1 MVKLFN
7 PLLDHPESIIQL
19 NTPRLQLKSFF
30 ESDVSEEYISWLND
44 PEINRY
50 LESRFLL
57 QTKETIQEWVRS
69 TISSPTRMLLGIF
82 SNQEHIGNVT
92 FYMIE
97 PIHKCL
103 RVGITIGRRD
113 LQGQGYGQEA
123 LNGVVRYVFETL
135 KYNRIEAGIY
145 SNNEASLKLFQKAGF
160 YQEAVFKN
168 QYDGCYERSE
178 YYLVEVFKKGSSHN
192 CLIVRHLETIKELTN
207 PDDPQLRGVGAQYN
221 KYIRENNIII
231 PEITL
236 ASEHSFFSR
245 TTGGNWYR
253 IIHAINPKILNSP
266 DINSFTEESSEYHRS
281 NISKYPEHK
290 KTMDTWA
297 SISSKNHKRLE
308 KIFKAK
314 KHHLLNLDKYI
325 KENDIEDTK
334 NNVVEDLKK
343 LNELYKSG
351 AITKE
356 EFKKAKKKLLN

>member
-1 MVKLFN
+1 MIKFINKKNTVIFFFILFFFQN
-7 PLLDHPESIIQL
+7 SEAKVYKYGTQLENNFIISKKFSIPL
-19 NTPRLQLKSFF
+19 
-30 ESDVSEEYISWLND
+30 SEG
-44 PEINRY
+44 
-50 LESRFLL
+50 
-57 QTKETIQEWVRS
+57 TWVAIRN
-69 TISSPTRMLLGIF
+69 IK
-82 SNQEHIGNVT
+82 VT
-92 FYMIE
+92 FY
-97 PIHKCL
+97 
-103 RVGITIGRRD
+103 GISQTI
-113 LQGQGYGQEA
+113 
-123 LNGVVRYVFETL
+123 NGIA
-135 KYNRIEAGIY
+135 RIE
-145 SNNEASLKLFQKAGF
+145 NNEFQELIEVYKGWGLDK
-160 YQEAVFKN
+160 YMSQINTLIHEAVFKN

-192 CLIVRHLETIKELTN
+192 CLIIRHLETIKELTN

-253 IIHAINPKILNSP
+253 IIHSINPKILNSP

-290 KTMDTWA
+290 KIMDKWV

-334 NNVVEDLKK
+334 NNIVEDLKK

-356 EFKKAKKKLLN
+356 EFKKAKKKILN

>member
-168 QYDGCYERSE
+168 RVYFENKMIDMFLFV
-178 YYLVEVFKKGSSHN
+178 YL
-192 CLIVRHLETIKELTN
+192 
-207 PDDPQLRGVGAQYN
+207 
-221 KYIRENNIII
+221 
-231 PEITL
+231 
-236 ASEHSFFSR
+236 
-245 TTGGNWYR
+245 
-253 IIHAINPKILNSP
+253 
-266 DINSFTEESSEYHRS
+266 
-281 NISKYPEHK
+281 
-290 KTMDTWA
+290 
-297 SISSKNHKRLE
+297 
-308 KIFKAK
+308 
-314 KHHLLNLDKYI
+314 
-325 KENDIEDTK
+325 KEN
-334 NNVVEDLKK
+334 
-343 LNELYKSG
+343 YR
-351 AITKE
+351 
-356 EFKKAKKKLLN
+356 

>member
-1 MVKLFN
+1 MLKLIN
-7 PLLDHPESIIQL
+7 KKIIILLL
-19 NTPRLQLKSFF
+19 FF
-30 ESDVSEEYISWLND
+30 TFFIHSTEAKVYRYGSE
-44 PEINRY
+44 
-50 LESRFLL
+50 LENKF
-57 QTKETIQEWVRS
+57 
-69 TISSPTRMLLGIF
+69 TISKKFNIPLSKGKWVSIRNEKVVF
-82 SNQEHIGNVT
+82 H
-92 FYMIE
+92 
-97 PIHKCL
+97 
-103 RVGITIGRRD
+103 GITQSI
-113 LQGQGYGQEA
+113 
-123 LNGVVRYVFETL
+123 NGIA
-135 KYNRIEAGIY
+135 KIE
-145 SNNEASLKLFQKAGF
+145 NNELQELIEVYKGWGLDKLMSQINTIIH
-160 YQEAVFKN
+160 EAVFNNK
-168 QYDGCYERSE
+168 YDGCYERPE
-178 YYLVEVFKKGSSHN
+178 YYLVEVYKKGSSHN

-325 KENDIEDTK
+325 KENDVENKK

>member
-1 MVKLFN
+1 MIKFINKKNTVIFFFILFFFQN
-7 PLLDHPESIIQL
+7 SEAKVYKYGTQLENNFIISKKFSIPL
-19 NTPRLQLKSFF
+19 
-30 ESDVSEEYISWLND
+30 SEG
-44 PEINRY
+44 
-50 LESRFLL
+50 
-57 QTKETIQEWVRS
+57 TWVAIRN
-69 TISSPTRMLLGIF
+69 IK
-82 SNQEHIGNVT
+82 VT
-92 FYMIE
+92 FY
-97 PIHKCL
+97 
-103 RVGITIGRRD
+103 GITQSI
-113 LQGQGYGQEA
+113 
-123 LNGVVRYVFETL
+123 NGIA
-135 KYNRIEAGIY
+135 RIE
-145 SNNEASLKLFQKAGF
+145 NNELQELIEVYIGWGF
-160 YQEAVFKN
+160 DKYMSYINTAIQEAVFKN
-168 QYDGCYERSE
+168 KYDGCYQRSE

-253 IIHAINPKILNSP
+253 IIHTINPKILNSP

-325 KENDIEDTK
+325 KENDVENKK
-334 NNVVEDLKK
+334 NNVVENLKK

>member
-1 MVKLFN
+1 MKDKFMNKKNLIIILFLFFFVQN
-7 PLLDHPESIIQL
+7 SEAKVYRYGTELENKFIISKKFSIPL
-19 NTPRLQLKSFF
+19 
-30 ESDVSEEYISWLND
+30 SEG
-44 PEINRY
+44 
-50 LESRFLL
+50 
-57 QTKETIQEWVRS
+57 TWVAIRN
-69 TISSPTRMLLGIF
+69 IK
-82 SNQEHIGNVT
+82 VT
-92 FYMIE
+92 FY
-97 PIHKCL
+97 
-103 RVGITIGRRD
+103 GISQTI
-113 LQGQGYGQEA
+113 
-123 LNGVVRYVFETL
+123 NGIA
-135 KYNRIEAGIY
+135 RIE
-145 SNNEASLKLFQKAGF
+145 NNELQELIEVYIGWGF
-160 YQEAVFKN
+160 DKYMSYINNAIQEAVFKN
-168 QYDGCYERSE
+168 KYDGCYERSE
-178 YYLVEVFKKGSSHN
+178 YYFVEVFKKGSSHN

-253 IIHAINPKILNSP
+253 IVHAINPKILNSP

-314 KHHLLNLDKYI
+314 KHHLLSLDKYI
-325 KENDIEDTK
+325 KENDVEDTK
-334 NNVVEDLKK
+334 KNVVEDLKK

>member
-1 MVKLFN
+1 MKDKFMNKKNLIIILFLFFFVQN
-7 PLLDHPESIIQL
+7 SEAKVYRYGTELENKFIISKKFSIPL
-19 NTPRLQLKSFF
+19 
-30 ESDVSEEYISWLND
+30 SEG
-44 PEINRY
+44 
-50 LESRFLL
+50 
-57 QTKETIQEWVRS
+57 KWVAIRN
-69 TISSPTRMLLGIF
+69 IR
-82 SNQEHIGNVT
+82 VT
-92 FYMIE
+92 FY
-97 PIHKCL
+97 
-103 RVGITIGRRD
+103 GISQTI
-113 LQGQGYGQEA
+113 
-123 LNGVVRYVFETL
+123 NGIA
-135 KYNRIEAGIY
+135 RIE
-145 SNNEASLKLFQKAGF
+145 NNELQELIEVYKGWGMDKYMSQINTII
-160 YQEAVFKN
+160 QEAVFKN

-178 YYLVEVFKKGSSHN
+178 YYFVEVFKKGSSHN

-314 KHHLLNLDKYI
+314 KHHLLSLDKYI
-325 KENDIEDTK
+325 KENDVEDTK
-334 NNVVEDLKK
+334 KNVVEDLKK
-343 LNELYKSG
+343 LNDLYKSG